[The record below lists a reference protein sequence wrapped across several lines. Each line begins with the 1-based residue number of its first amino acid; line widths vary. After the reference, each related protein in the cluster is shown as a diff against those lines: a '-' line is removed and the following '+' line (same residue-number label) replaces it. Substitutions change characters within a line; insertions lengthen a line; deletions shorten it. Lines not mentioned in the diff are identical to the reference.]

1 MATGCPVVSTDCP
14 HGPAEILEHGKYD
27 PLVPVGDA
35 AALAEAMRRT
45 LDAPPDADALRDP
58 RGGFHVERAI
68 DAYEALL
75 CRRPR
80 RAMMRRS
87 VAEEERC

>member
-1 MATGCPVVSTDCP
+1 MQRLFPIQAMATGCPVVSTDCP
-14 HGPAEILEHGKYD
+14 HGPAEVLEHGKYG

-58 RGGFHVERAI
+58 RGG
-68 DAYEALL
+68 LQ
-75 CRRPR
+75 RRTGD
-80 RAMMRRS
+80 
-87 VAEEERC
+87 